1 MTPSGCPAANAAL
14 DRTGFMLEALGLVDL
29 AEGDDESAA
38 RRFAAALKVPARA
51 HSDLNTRLGLGYA
64 LANLGRKDEAKKA
77 AHAYLE
83 LAPAD
88 AEMKKEFAE

>member
-1 MTPSGCPAANAAL
+1 L
-14 DRTGFMLEALGLVDL
+14 L
-29 AEGDDESAA
+29 
-38 RRFAAALKVPARA
+38 LKK
-51 HSDLNTRLGLGYA
+51 
-64 LANLGRKDEAKKA
+64 LGRKDEAKKA